1 MLNEQGAT
9 VLGRL
14 SHILLYLPN
23 PPNLSNGDNA
33 VSIIQANGNH
43 WRKILSIYAK
53 LVVKEGRWQDYRD
66 GDLLREQAISFHDT
80 LIAPNTGEYCVHWV
94 AGKASWERLGISLTG
109 FTALDAEERA
119 WYKGNILLTP
129 YPDYRQFPNRLI
141 EEIRVWLAHPDRA
154 VG

>member
-1 MLNEQGAT
+1 
-9 VLGRL
+9 
-14 SHILLYLPN
+14 
-23 PPNLSNGDNA
+23 
-33 VSIIQANGNH
+33 
-43 WRKILSIYAK
+43 
-53 LVVKEGRWQDYRD
+53 
-66 GDLLREQAISFHDT
+66 
-80 LIAPNTGEYCVHWV
+80 
-94 AGKASWERLGISLTG
+94 G